1 MLKVV
6 LKKLNLLSIGL
17 VALCFSTAI
26 IAQRNDANWLFGYA
40 GGPEYPD
47 SNTAI
52 SQIHFTGFGK
62 KVITSNQNILM
73 WLDATD
79 ASYSSNSGELL
90 CYTNGIYLNNSYDDI
105 IVNGDTLNK
114 WTEFGLNVPQGALI
128 LKLPQSENKY
138 VLFLAE
144 TGYVWQVG
152 IRSIAL
158 KYCIIDMNDNNGN
171 GKVIVKNKYLIS
183 DTLTYG
189 KIVATKHANGRDW
202 WIIVPERDKPFFYK
216 FLLTPDGIENKG
228 IQTFPG
234 TLVDGLG
241 QACFSPNGQKYACFN
256 DINYG
261 DGQFLDIFDFDRC
274 TGMLSNHLT
283 FHNYNN
289 QSAAGGV
296 AISPNSRFVYFS
308 SFNKIFQADLDST
321 NPLDNMEIVAQYDG
335 FVDDFPTRFY
345 MAQLAPDGK
354 IYLCAPDGA
363 KYLHIIDYPDRKG
376 VACKVRQHALK
387 LPTYNSFSL
396 PNFPNYR
403 LGPLDGSSCDTLGLN
418 NIPVANFRPDQD
430 TSMALQF
437 EFNDLSYY
445 EPSNWSWDFGDGS
458 FSPDTSPTHLF
469 PKNGKYV
476 VCLTVSNQYGTN
488 TACDT
493 LYIGVSPS
501 TTLDISKIK
510 VQVYPNPAS
519 EFVNFIMNDYFPIR
533 SEISICN
540 NQGQFVKKQQF
551 NQGWNTIDIRDFSV
565 GIYNYEIRDEGI
577 IFKSGKFIVSR

>member
-1 MLKVV
+1 MIRIKYKRILV
-6 LKKLNLLSIGL
+6 LILLLSSIGL
-17 VALCFSTAI
+17 K
-26 IAQRNDANWLFGYA
+26 AQKSDANWLFGYE
-40 GGPEYPD
+40 GGPMYQD
-47 SNTAI
+47 TNLAI
-52 SQIHFTGFGK
+52 SRIHFLNFGK
-62 KVITSNQNILM
+62 KNISVNQDISM
-73 WLDATD
+73 WLAQTN
-79 ASYSSNSGELL
+79 ASFSNENGDILS
-90 CYTNGIYLNNSYDDI
+90 YTNGIYLNNSGNDI
-105 IVNGDTLNK
+105 IENGDTLNN
-114 WTEFGLNVPQGALI
+114 WTEFGLKVPQGALI
-128 LKLPQSENKY
+128 LKIPESENQY

-152 IRSIAL
+152 IRTIAL
-158 KYCIIDMNDNNGN
+158 KYCIIDMTENNGK
-171 GKVIVKNKYLIS
+171 GKVIVKNKYLIN

-202 WIIVPERDKPFFYK
+202 WIIVPERDKPNFYTL
-216 FLLTPDGIENKG
+216 LLTPKGIENKG
-228 IQTFPG
+228 IQKFPG
-234 TLVDGLG
+234 TLIDGLG
-241 QACFSPNGQKYACFN
+241 QACFSPDGTKYALFN
-256 DINYG
+256 DFSYG
-261 DGQFLDIFDFDRC
+261 DGQFFDIFNFDRC
-274 TGMLSNHLT
+274 TGMLNNRLS
-283 FHNYNN
+283 FHNFNN

-308 SFNKIFQADLDST
+308 SFNKIFQADLDSI

-335 FVDDFPTRFY
+335 FVDDFPTRFF

-376 VACKVRQHALK
+376 VASKVRQHAFK
-387 LPTYNSFSL
+387 LPTYNLFSL

-403 LGPLDGSSCDTLGLN
+403 LGPLDGSSCDTLGIN

-445 EPSNWSWDFGDGS
+445 EPSSWSWDFGDGS
-458 FSPDTSPTHLF
+458 FSSDTSPTHLF
-469 PKNGKYV
+469 PKNGKYI

-501 TTLDISKIK
+501 ATFDISKVK

-519 EFVNFIMNDYFPIR
+519 EFVNFIMNDYFPVR
-533 SEISICN
+533 SEISLYDS
-540 NQGQFVKKQQF
+540 QGLLVRKQHF
-551 NQGWNTIDIRDFSV
+551 LQGWNSIDVRDLPV
-565 GIYNYEIRDEGI
+565 GIYHYEIIDEIGMI
-577 IFKSGKFIVSR
+577 SRGKIMVKR

>member
-1 MLKVV
+1 MIRLKFKRV
-6 LKKLNLLSIGL
+6 LVLILLLSSIGL
-17 VALCFSTAI
+17 K
-26 IAQRNDANWLFGYA
+26 AQKYDANWLFGYA
-40 GGPEYPD
+40 GGPMYQD
-47 SNTAI
+47 SNLAI
-52 SQIHFTGFGK
+52 SRVHFLNFGK
-62 KVITSNQNILM
+62 KEIIVNQDITM
-73 WLDATD
+73 WLAPTN
-79 ASYSSNSGELL
+79 ASISNENGDLL
-90 CYTNGIYLNNSYDDI
+90 CYTNGIGLNNSGNDI
-105 IVNGDTLNK
+105 IENGDTLNT

-128 LKLPQSENKY
+128 LKIPESENKY

-158 KYCIIDMNDNNGN
+158 KSCIIDMSENNGK
-171 GKVIVKNKYLIS
+171 GKVIVKNKYLIK

-202 WIIVPERDKPFFYK
+202 WIIVPERDKPNFYTL
-216 FLLTPDGIENKG
+216 LLTPEGVKNKG
-228 IQTFPG
+228 IQKFPG

-241 QACFSPNGQKYACFN
+241 QACFSPNGKKYACFN
-256 DINYG
+256 DISYG

-321 NPLDNMEIVAQYDG
+321 NPLENMEIVAQYDG
-335 FVDDFPTRFY
+335 FVDDFPTRFF
-345 MAQLAPDGK
+345 MAQLAPDGR

-363 KYLHIIDYPDRKG
+363 KYLHIIDFPDRKG
-376 VACKVRQHALK
+376 MACNVRQHALK

-403 LGPLDGSSCDTLGLN
+403 LGPLDGSSCDTLGIT

-445 EPSNWSWDFGDGS
+445 EPTNWSWDFGDGAIS
-458 FSPDTSPTHLF
+458 SDTSPVHLF
-469 PKNGKYV
+469 PKNGQYI
-476 VCLTVSNQYGTN
+476 VCLTVSNQYGSN

-493 LYIGVSPS
+493 LYLGVSPLA
-501 TTLDISKIK
+501 TFDISKVK
-510 VQVYPNPAS
+510 VIVYPNPAS
-519 EFVNFIMNDYFPIR
+519 EFVNFIMNDYFPVR
-533 SEISICN
+533 SEISLYN
-540 NQGQFVKKQQF
+540 GQGILMRKQHF
-551 NQGWNTIDIRDFSV
+551 IQGWNTMDVRDLPV
-565 GIYNYEIRDEGI
+565 GIYHYEISDVGSMISR
-577 IFKSGKFIVSR
+577 GKIMLGR